1 MLDFVNCQIGK
12 YGKFRNFFLKCVNVG
27 NMNAVYYEG
36 LHLSMKCGLEEGIQ
50 VLEANVPNHGM
61 STLALGIFNVCLGKD
76 IEASQI
82 FQEFEVKHA
91 DLRSEALIGMGDQLE
106 FQLSLF
112 DAPYLNSY
120 ASTFKYPDDEVIQSP
135 VCIYNH
141 DYTIESKAQNVLV
154 CASGL
159 KKWRLQTLSLRPPS
173 SALHAR
179 IMNEHFDSANVKDI
193 AFDQSSR
200 AALQAGIDKLA
211 DDVALTLGPRGR
223 NVLLDE
229 FGSPEVVNDGVTIA
243 RAIELPDAMENAGAA
258 LIRQEWRRVYVM
270 QHIEMASR
278 ASEVIAF
285 VTEWPAA
292 LSVD

>member
-1 MLDFVNCQIGK
+1 MFVLSFGLESASIWAGKRGYGLVHDPYVLKRCNISPMLDFVNCQIGK

-120 ASTFKYPDDEVIQSP
+120 ASTFKYPDDDVIQSP

-141 DYTIESKAQNVLV
+141 DYTIESKGYCINCSLF
-154 CASGL
+154 
-159 KKWRLQTLSLRPPS
+159 RLCCK
-173 SALHAR
+173 
-179 IMNEHFDSANVKDI
+179 IC
-193 AFDQSSR
+193 
-200 AALQAGIDKLA
+200 
-211 DDVALTLGPRGR
+211 
-223 NVLLDE
+223 
-229 FGSPEVVNDGVTIA
+229 
-243 RAIELPDAMENAGAA
+243 
-258 LIRQEWRRVYVM
+258 
-270 QHIEMASR
+270 EM
-278 ASEVIAF
+278 
-285 VTEWPAA
+285 
-292 LSVD
+292 L

>member
-1 MLDFVNCQIGK
+1 MLDFVNCEIGK

-120 ASTFKYPDDEVIQSP
+120 ASTFKYPEDDVIQSP

-141 DYTIESKAQNVLV
+141 DYTIESKGLFRCSVQLGTLKKFLVTKQAEKVWQDNNVLRKDNNDERQGYRK
-154 CASGL
+154 C
-159 KKWRLQTLSLRPPS
+159 RPKP
-173 SALHAR
+173 
-179 IMNEHFDSANVKDI
+179 K
-193 AFDQSSR
+193 
-200 AALQAGIDKLA
+200 
-211 DDVALTLGPRGR
+211 P
-223 NVLLDE
+223 
-229 FGSPEVVNDGVTIA
+229 
-243 RAIELPDAMENAGAA
+243 
-258 LIRQEWRRVYVM
+258 
-270 QHIEMASR
+270 
-278 ASEVIAF
+278 
-285 VTEWPAA
+285 
-292 LSVD
+292 